1 MCKDFKLAEVVRQE
15 FEAPLHGELA
25 LPLRFGCE
33 PAGMGAE
40 DMAAAQGAVNSF
52 CPGLYGGENIRRLP
66 RRIALPHE
74 ELAQEIC
81 WLADCF
87 PCMAGCGSL
96 GAAPGNLRAMGGF

>member
-40 DMAAAQGAVNSF
+40 DMAA
-52 CPGLYGGENIRRLP
+52 RRVL
-66 RRIALPHE
+66 
-74 ELAQEIC
+74 
-81 WLADCF
+81 
-87 PCMAGCGSL
+87 
-96 GAAPGNLRAMGGF
+96 